1 MEKAGLVQINIW
13 KVNQDGHDDGKADL
27 FPIVQRQM
35 NKVMF
40 EQR

>member
-13 KVNQDGHDDGKADL
+13 KVNDDDDDGKVDF